1 MMTVI
6 FWGIFFIILGL
17 TLVAVYLSDAEKF
30 RQKLRRKAKPAAS
43 QGAGVPLA
51 PHEIKINRL
60 ENQMTVHK
68 TELEKTRTEAA
79 ELEKSLQQIRK
90 REAELKEEA
99 DRAKEFVQ
107 KNDEIMKKVQ
117 EKLSILEKDYIKKDK
132 ELTVEF
138 SKNVDLTRDIR
149 TLNNRIQELEN
160 EGKEKTEKIE
170 ILRHKVEKYMKDLEE
185 QANLARQ
192 HERTIAD
199 MKRQQEE
206 SDWIPKKDFVKLN
219 DEFDEVEKEVERLQE
234 KLERAEIENTRLR
247 GQISS
252 IQSGLPVQSPG
263 AETVAPD
270 QGVHPAPAAAETA
283 AEQSPAES
291 PAAEPV
297 VAEIPESPSA
307 GGVEQTAEPV
317 PAGEAAGEEPGPEVP
332 QAAEESPQEVAA
344 EGELEVEA
352 AAEGKTK
359 FRAPPSFALGN
370 VRNIGI
376 MAHIDAGKTTTSERI
391 LYYTG
396 KSHKIGEVHD
406 GKAQMDWMKQEQERG
421 ITITS
426 AATTCFWGDY
436 RINVIDTPGH
446 VDFTAEVERSL
457 RVLDGAVAVFCAV
470 GGVQPQS
477 ETVWRQSDKYH
488 VPKIVFVNKMDRTG
502 ADFFAVVKGIEE
514 RLDAHVVVLQ
524 VPLGAE
530 DKFKGIIDL
539 IEMKAYVYDEES
551 QGKKFD
557 VLDIPAE
564 YQEVSKEYHHI
575 LVEKASGLDDVLTQK
590 FLENPESITQDELKK
605 AIRAGTI
612 ANKIVPI
619 ICGASFKNKGVQ
631 KLLDTITLYLP
642 SPLDLPPIKGHDLE
656 DPEKEIERKLDYQEP
671 FAGLAFKVQ
680 SDPHMGKLVYVRIY
694 SGCLEAGTY
703 IYNATKDKKERVGR
717 ILQMHANQREIRD
730 IAYAGEIVAVI
741 GLNSTITGD
750 TLCELGKPLLLEA
763 IKFPTP
769 VVSLSIEAK
778 TRSEQ
783 DKLGKALARL
793 SEEDPTFIVQTD
805 EETQET
811 LLTGMGELHLEIIVD
826 RIKTE
831 FNVEPVVGQPK
842 VAYRETV
849 TKECEDEYK
858 HVKQTGG
865 RGQYGHVVFKMSPQ
879 EFGKG
884 FEYINSIKGGAIPR
898 GFFPAIEKGVNS
910 IMKQGVYA
918 GFPVVDIRLEL
929 LDGSFHEV
937 DSSEIAFRIAT
948 IECFKKV
955 FMQCNPILLEP
966 YMNLEVT
973 TPEEYLNAIIG
984 NVCSRRGKILGMET
998 ERGQKIVKAEA
1009 PLGEMFGYAT
1019 TFRSLSSG
1027 RASASMEFSKYLP
1040 VPQEIAQKI
1049 LEEVRE
1055 RKAKGK

>member
-1 MMTVI
+1 MLIII
-6 FWGIFFIILGL
+6 FWIVFFLILVF
-17 TLVAVYLSDAEKF
+17 TLLAIYLSDVEKF
-30 RQKLRRKAKPAAS
+30 RKKLRRKEKPAGV
-43 QGAGVPLA
+43 QGQTVSLA
-51 PHEIKINRL
+51 PHEVKINRL
-60 ENQMTVHK
+60 ENQMSVHK
-68 TELEKTRTEAA
+68 TELEKTKNDAA
-79 ELEKSLQQIRK
+79 ELEKALNLIRK

-99 DRAKEFVQ
+99 DRGKEFVQ
-107 KNDEIMKKVQ
+107 KNDEIMKKIQ
-117 EKLSILEKDYIKKDK
+117 EKLTVLEKDYVKKDK
-132 ELTVEF
+132 ELTAEF

-149 TLNNRIQELEN
+149 TFNTRIQELEN
-160 EGKEKTEKIE
+160 EGKERTEKIE
-170 ILRHKVEKYMKDLEE
+170 ILRHKVEKYTKELEE

-199 MKRQQEE
+199 MNRQKEE

-219 DEFDEVEKEVERLQE
+219 DEFDEVEKEVEKLHE
-234 KLERAEIENTRLR
+234 KLERAEAENTRLR
-247 GQISS
+247 GQIASM
-252 IQSGLPVQSPG
+252 QAGLPVQSL
-263 AETVAPD
+263 EPD
-270 QGVHPAPAAAETA
+270 IAVPAQEASAAAETA
-283 AEQSPAES
+283 IPSEEPAPLVETIAQEFSSAEVPESPAPGVEQ
-291 PAAEPV
+291 AAEPV
-297 VAEIPESPSA
+297 SAEA
-307 GGVEQTAEPV
+307 G
-317 PAGEAAGEEPGPEVP
+317 AAGEPAAEVQP
-332 QAAEESPQEVAA
+332 AEESPPEVAA
-344 EGELEVEA
+344 EAEEA
-352 AAEGKTK
+352 AVAAGEGNPK
-359 FRAPPSFALGN
+359 FRAPPSFSLDK

-470 GGVQPQS
+470 GGVEPQS

-514 RLDAHVVVLQ
+514 RLDAHVAVLQ
-524 VPLGAE
+524 VPLGSE
-530 DKFKGIIDL
+530 DKFKGIVDL
-539 IEMKAYVYDEES
+539 IEMKAYVYDEDS
-551 QGKKFD
+551 QGKKFE
-557 VLDIPAE
+557 VLEIPAE
-564 YQEVSKEYHHI
+564 YQEISKEYHHI
-575 LVEKASGLDDVLTQK
+575 LVEKISGLDDALTQK

-605 AIRAGTI
+605 ALRAGTI
-612 ANKIVPI
+612 SGKIVPI

-642 SPLDLPPIKGHDLE
+642 SPLDLPPIKGHDVD
-656 DPEKEIERKLDYQEP
+656 DPEKVIERKLDYREP

-703 IYNATKDKKERVGR
+703 IYNSTKDKKERVAR

-730 IAYAGEIVAVI
+730 IAYAGEIIAVI

-750 TLCELGKPLLLEA
+750 TLCELGSPLLLEA
-763 IKFPTP
+763 IRFPTP

-793 SEEDPTFIVQTD
+793 AEEDPTFIVQTD

-858 HVKQTGG
+858 HVKQSGG
-865 RGQYGHVVFKMSPQ
+865 RGQYGHVVFKMTPQ

-884 FEYINSIKGGAIPR
+884 FEYVNSIKGGAIPR

-910 IMKQGVYA
+910 ILKQGVYA
-918 GFPVVDIRLEL
+918 GFPIVDVRLEL
-929 LDGSFHEV
+929 LDGSFHDV

-955 FMQCNPILLEP
+955 FMQCSPILLEP
-966 YMNLEVT
+966 
-973 TPEEYLNAIIG
+973 
-984 NVCSRRGKILGMET
+984 
-998 ERGQKIVKAEA
+998 
-1009 PLGEMFGYAT
+1009 
-1019 TFRSLSSG
+1019 
-1027 RASASMEFSKYLP
+1027 
-1040 VPQEIAQKI
+1040 
-1049 LEEVRE
+1049 
-1055 RKAKGK
+1055 

>member
-1 MMTVI
+1 M
-6 FWGIFFIILGL
+6 
-17 TLVAVYLSDAEKF
+17 
-30 RQKLRRKAKPAAS
+30 
-43 QGAGVPLA
+43 
-51 PHEIKINRL
+51 
-60 ENQMTVHK
+60 
-68 TELEKTRTEAA
+68 
-79 ELEKSLQQIRK
+79 
-90 REAELKEEA
+90 
-99 DRAKEFVQ
+99 
-107 KNDEIMKKVQ
+107 
-117 EKLSILEKDYIKKDK
+117 DK
-132 ELTVEF
+132 
-138 SKNVDLTRDIR
+138 
-149 TLNNRIQELEN
+149 
-160 EGKEKTEKIE
+160 
-170 ILRHKVEKYMKDLEE
+170 
-185 QANLARQ
+185 
-192 HERTIAD
+192 
-199 MKRQQEE
+199 
-206 SDWIPKKDFVKLN
+206 
-219 DEFDEVEKEVERLQE
+219 
-234 KLERAEIENTRLR
+234 
-247 GQISS
+247 
-252 IQSGLPVQSPG
+252 
-263 AETVAPD
+263 
-270 QGVHPAPAAAETA
+270 
-283 AEQSPAES
+283 
-291 PAAEPV
+291 
-297 VAEIPESPSA
+297 
-307 GGVEQTAEPV
+307 
-317 PAGEAAGEEPGPEVP
+317 
-332 QAAEESPQEVAA
+332 
-344 EGELEVEA
+344 
-352 AAEGKTK
+352 
-359 FRAPPSFALGN
+359 

-376 MAHIDAGKTTTSERI
+376 MAHIDAGKTTTTERI

-426 AATTCFWGDY
+426 AATTCYWGDY

-470 GGVQPQS
+470 GGVEPQS

-530 DKFKGIIDL
+530 DRFRGIVDL
-539 IEMKAYVYDEES
+539 IEMKAYVYDEDS
-551 QGKKFD
+551 QGKNFD
-557 VLDIPAE
+557 VVDIPAE
-564 YQEVSKEYHHI
+564 YQEISKEYRHI
-575 LVEKASGLDDVLTQK
+575 LVEKISGLDDALTHK
-590 FLENPESITQDELKK
+590 FLENPESITPDELKN
-605 AIRAGTI
+605 ALRAGTI
-612 ANKIVPI
+612 AGKVVPV

-642 SPLDLPPIKGHDLE
+642 SPLDLPPVKGHDVE
-656 DPEKEIERKLDYQEP
+656 NPDKEIERKLDYQEP
-671 FAGLAFKVQ
+671 FAGLALKVP

-730 IAYAGEIVAVI
+730 IVYAGEIVAVI
-741 GLNSTITGD
+741 GLNSTVTGD
-750 TLCELGKPLLLEA
+750 TLCELGNPLLLEE
-763 IKFPTP
+763 IKFPAP

-793 SEEDPTFIVQTD
+793 AEEDPTFIVQTD

-865 RGQYGHVVFKMSPQ
+865 RGQYAHVVFKMTPQ

-884 FEYINSIKGGAIPR
+884 FEYVNSIKGGAIPR
-898 GFFPAIEKGVNS
+898 GFFPAIEKGVNA

-918 GFPVVDIRLEL
+918 GFPVVDVRLEL

-955 FMQCNPILLEP
+955 FMQCSPILLEP
-966 YMNLEVT
+966 YMNLEVN
-973 TPEEYLNAIIG
+973 TPEDYLNAIIG
-984 NVCSRRGKILGMET
+984 NICSRRGKILGMET
-998 ERGQKIVKAEA
+998 VRSQKMIKAEV
-1009 PLGEMFGYAT
+1009 PLGEMFGYTT

-1027 RASASMEFSKYLP
+1027 RANASMEFSKYLP
-1040 VPQEIAQKI
+1040 VPGEIAQKI